1 MVETMKWE
9 KGKLIL
15 LDQTQLPVKIKWIS
29 CHTYQRVGEAIQKL
43 EVRGAPAIGAAA
55 AFAMALAWERIIATE
70 NNAKASGTP
79 KKTKNEASEKQNAD
93 ENKMNSATVHADEN
107 FVSDTKLQTY
117 AAMLLGKNFKD
128 KDDPANISET
138 LKKYLDALQA
148 ARNNLDAARPTAVNL
163 SWATKVMYDAA
174 CKMAEAGLTP
184 DQISSELEALAIKIY
199 EQDIAKNK
207 KMGEYGAEVVPENA
221 VILTHCNAGA
231 LATCGWGT
239 ALGVIRSA
247 HQQGKVKM
255 VYSDETRPLL
265 QGSRLT
271 AWELMEDKIP
281 VTTITDNMA
290 AWSMKTKGINIVI
303 TGADRIAANGD
314 TANKI
319 GTYGVALAAKAHG
332 IPFYIAAPAST
343 FDFSIKTGKQIPI
356 EERKA
361 EEVKSFQGAVSAPPE
376 VNVFNPAFDVTPAR
390 LIAGIITEYGALRP
404 PFRKSIAKLK
414 EKVTKEELFTWK
426 A

>member
-1 MVETMKWE
+1 ME
-9 KGKLIL
+9 
-15 LDQTQLPVKIKWIS
+15 WIS
-29 CHTYQRVGEAIQKL
+29 CDTYQRVGKAIQKL

-55 AFAMALAWERIIATE
+55 AFAMVLAWRKIVQTYA
-70 NNAKASGTP
+70 AKNT
-79 KKTKNEASEKQNAD
+79 
-93 ENKMNSATVHADEN
+93 
-107 FVSDTKLQTY
+107 VSDMQLQTY
-117 AAMLLGKNFKD
+117 AAMLYGSHDHAAKKLQQQL
-128 KDDPANISET
+128 
-138 LKKYLDALQA
+138 LKKFLQARNDLDAS
-148 ARNNLDAARPTAVNL
+148 RPTAVNL
-163 SWATKVMYDAA
+163 SWATKLMYDAA
-174 CKMAEAGLTP
+174 CKMSEAGLDLPQT
-184 DQISSELEALAIKIY
+184 DAELEKLAVKVY
-199 EQDIAKNK
+199 EQDIAKNR
-207 KMGEYGAEVVPENA
+207 KMGEYGAEVVPEEA

-247 HQQGKVKM
+247 HEQGKVKM

-271 AWELMEDKIP
+271 AWELLEDNIP

-343 FDFSIKTGKQIPI
+343 FDFSLKNGTQIPI
-356 EERKA
+356 EERNA
-361 EEVKSFQGAVSAPPE
+361 NEVRSFQGKVSAPKN
-376 VNVFNPAFDVTPAR
+376 VNVFNPAFDVTPAK
-390 LIAGIITEYGALRP
+390 LIAGIITEYGVLRP
-404 PFRKSIAKLK
+404 PFSKSIKELK
-414 EKVTKEELFTWK
+414 TKVLREELFTWK

>member
-9 KGKLIL
+9 NGKLIL
-15 LDQTQLPVKIKWIS
+15 LDQTKLPVSVEWIS
-29 CHTYQRVGEAIQKL
+29 CDTYQRVGKAIQKL

-55 AFAMALAWERIIATE
+55 AFAMVLAWRKILEKYE
-70 NNAKASGTP
+70 
-79 KKTKNEASEKQNAD
+79 TKRDAANTSNMQ
-93 ENKMNSATVHADEN
+93 
-107 FVSDTKLQTY
+107 LQTY
-117 AAMLLGKNFKD
+117 AAMLYGSYDHAAKKLQQQL
-128 KDDPANISET
+128 
-138 LKKYLDALQA
+138 LKKFLQARNDLDAS
-148 ARNNLDAARPTAVNL
+148 RPTAVNL
-163 SWATKVMYDAA
+163 SWATKLMYDAA
-174 CKMAEAGLTP
+174 CKMSEAGLDLSQT
-184 DQISSELEALAIKIY
+184 DAELEKLAVKVY
-199 EQDIAKNK
+199 EQDIAKNR
-207 KMGEYGAEVVPENA
+207 KMGEYGAEVVPEEA

-247 HQQGKVKM
+247 HEQGKVKM

-271 AWELMEDKIP
+271 AWELLEDNIP

-343 FDFSIKTGKQIPI
+343 FDFSLKNGTQIPI
-356 EERKA
+356 EERNA
-361 EEVKSFQGAVSAPPE
+361 NEVRSFQGKVSAPKN
-376 VNVFNPAFDVTPAR
+376 VNVFNPAFDVTPAK
-390 LIAGIITEYGALRP
+390 LIAGIITEYGVLRP
-404 PFRKSIAKLK
+404 PFSKSIKELK
-414 EKVTKEELFTWK
+414 TKVLREELFTWK

>member
-9 KGKLIL
+9 NGKLIL
-15 LDQTQLPVKIKWIS
+15 LDQTKLPVSVEWIS
-29 CHTYQRVGEAIQKL
+29 CDTYQRVGKAIQKL

-55 AFAMALAWERIIATE
+55 AFAMVLAWRKIVQTYA
-70 NNAKASGTP
+70 AKNT
-79 KKTKNEASEKQNAD
+79 
-93 ENKMNSATVHADEN
+93 
-107 FVSDTKLQTY
+107 VSDMQLQTY
-117 AAMLLGKNFKD
+117 AAMLYGSHDHAAKKLQQQL
-128 KDDPANISET
+128 
-138 LKKYLDALQA
+138 LKKFLQARNDLDAS
-148 ARNNLDAARPTAVNL
+148 RPTAVNL
-163 SWATKVMYDAA
+163 SWATKLMYDAA
-174 CKMAEAGLTP
+174 CKMAKAGLDLPQTGA
-184 DQISSELEALAIKIY
+184 ELEKLAVKVY
-199 EQDIAKNK
+199 EQDIAKNR
-207 KMGEYGAEVVPENA
+207 KMGEYGAEVVPEEA

-247 HQQGKVKM
+247 HEQGKVKM

-271 AWELMEDKIP
+271 AWELLEDNIP

-290 AWSMKTKGINIVI
+290 AWSMITKGINIVI

-343 FDFSIKTGKQIPI
+343 FDFSLKNGTQIPI
-356 EERKA
+356 EERNA
-361 EEVKSFQGAVSAPPE
+361 NEVRSFQGKVSAPKN

-390 LIAGIITEYGALRP
+390 LIAGIITEYGVLRP
-404 PFRKSIAKLK
+404 PFSKSIKELK
-414 EKVTKEELFTWK
+414 TKVLREELFTWK

>member
-9 KGKLIL
+9 DGKLIL
-15 LDQTQLPVKIKWIS
+15 LDQTKLPVSVEWIS
-29 CHTYQRVGEAIQKL
+29 CDTYQRVGKAIQKL

-55 AFAMALAWERIIATE
+55 AFAMVLAWRKIVEKYE
-70 NNAKASGTP
+70 
-79 KKTKNEASEKQNAD
+79 TKRDAANTSNMQ
-93 ENKMNSATVHADEN
+93 
-107 FVSDTKLQTY
+107 LQTY
-117 AAMLLGKNFKD
+117 AAMLYGSHDHAAKKLQQQL
-128 KDDPANISET
+128 
-138 LKKYLDALQA
+138 LKKFLQTRNDLDAS
-148 ARNNLDAARPTAVNL
+148 RPTAVNL
-163 SWATKVMYDAA
+163 SWATKLMYDAA
-174 CKMAEAGLTP
+174 CKMSEVGLDLPQT
-184 DQISSELEALAIKIY
+184 DAELEKLAVKVY
-199 EQDIAKNK
+199 EQDIAKNR
-207 KMGEYGAEVVPENA
+207 KMGEYGAEVVPEEA

-247 HQQGKVKM
+247 HEQGKVKM

-271 AWELMEDKIP
+271 AWELLEDNIP

-343 FDFSIKTGKQIPI
+343 FDFSLKNGTQIPI
-356 EERKA
+356 EERNA
-361 EEVKSFQGAVSAPPE
+361 NEVRSFQGKVSAPKN
-376 VNVFNPAFDVTPAR
+376 VNVFNPAFDVTPAK
-390 LIAGIITEYGALRP
+390 LIAGIITEYGVLRP
-404 PFRKSIAKLK
+404 PFSKSIKELK
-414 EKVTKEELFTWK
+414 TKVLREELFTWK

>member
-9 KGKLIL
+9 DGKLIL
-15 LDQTQLPVKIKWIS
+15 LDQTKLPVTVEWIS
-29 CHTYQRVGEAIQKL
+29 CDTYRRVGEAIQKL

-55 AFAMALAWERIIATE
+55 AFAMALAWRQIANAE
-70 NNAKASGTP
+70 QPEALSVCSKSANKKRLASFAKARA
-79 KKTKNEASEKQNAD
+79 E
-93 ENKMNSATVHADEN
+93 
-107 FVSDTKLQTY
+107 
-117 AAMLLGKNFKD
+117 
-128 KDDPANISET
+128 
-138 LKKYLDALQA
+138 
-148 ARNNLDAARPTAVNL
+148 LDAARPTAVNL

-174 CKMAEAGLTP
+174 CSMAEAGLDPQQTET
-184 DQISSELEALAIKIY
+184 ELETLAVKIY
-199 EQDIAKNK
+199 ELDIDKNK

-271 AWELMEDKIP
+271 AWELLEDNIP

-343 FDFSIKTGKQIPI
+343 FDFSLTDGSQIPI
-356 EERKA
+356 EERRA
-361 EEVKSFQGAVSAPPE
+361 EEVRSFQGAVSAPPN
-376 VNVFNPAFDVTPAR
+376 VKVFNPAFDVTPAK
-390 LIAGIITEYGALRP
+390 LIAGIITEYGVLRP
-404 PFRKSIAKLK
+404 PFERSIGELK
-414 EKVTKEELFTWK
+414 TKVLKEELFTWK

>member
-1 MVETMKWE
+1 MP
-9 KGKLIL
+9 GR
-15 LDQTQLPVKIKWIS
+15 S
-29 CHTYQRVGEAIQKL
+29 C
-43 EVRGAPAIGAAA
+43 
-55 AFAMALAWERIIATE
+55 
-70 NNAKASGTP
+70 
-79 KKTKNEASEKQNAD
+79 
-93 ENKMNSATVHADEN
+93 
-107 FVSDTKLQTY
+107 
-117 AAMLLGKNFKD
+117 
-128 KDDPANISET
+128 SET
-138 LKKYLDALQA
+138 QA
-148 ARNNLDAARPTAVNL
+148 ARASSKGAAFHQASALLAEESGRWHQPAFQEGTAAAPPFSGQGPGSHLTGHRRTPAPERRTSGAYSRDSAKAPRKRLPSLTEAGRRSQGMIRHRP
-163 SWATKVMYDAA
+163 
-174 CKMAEAGLTP
+174 AEAGLDLPQT
-184 DQISSELEALAIKIY
+184 DAELEKLAVKVY

-207 KMGEYGAEVVPENA
+207 KMGEYGAEVVPEEA

-247 HQQGKVKM
+247 HEQGKVKM

-271 AWELMEDKIP
+271 AWELLEDNIP

-343 FDFSIKTGKQIPI
+343 FDFSLKNGTQIPI
-356 EERKA
+356 EERNA
-361 EEVKSFQGAVSAPPE
+361 NEVRSFQGKVSAPKN
-376 VNVFNPAFDVTPAR
+376 VNVFNPAFDVTPAK
-390 LIAGIITEYGALRP
+390 LIAGIITEYGVLRP
-404 PFRKSIAKLK
+404 PFSKSIKELK
-414 EKVTKEELFTWK
+414 TKVLREELFTWK